1 MLYVDYSSCVVWTN
15 SLKLFIG
22 LRISYCLVY
31 LRHIPKPH
39 SLTRKGWPWTHESMV
54 KVTPDQTFPC
64 EREREVWELGM
75 TLLVLVCAL
84 ALFTCV
90 EETWEWGCMQV
101 HAILQEVLDHAPL
114 PAVDVVGMRLGT
126 VPFGDS
132 KCSLILMHA
141 ASLPIFQGEQG

>member
-1 MLYVDYSSCVVWTN
+1 MLYVDYIVHVLCGLIHWNSSSGWEYLTA
-15 SLKLFIG
+15 LFISVIYPNPTL
-22 LRISYCLVY
+22 LRG
-31 LRHIPKPH
+31 RDD
-39 SLTRKGWPWTHESMV
+39 REHESMV

-84 ALFTCV
+84 ALFTRV

-114 PAVDVVGMRLGT
+114 PAVDVVGTRLGT